1 MKNCPFKGSA
11 RTLEVAAE
19 SHKEFLGGD
28 GMRWVL
34 MMVPSRIDTESG
46 NPQCLS
52 PDSDQSL
59 SLRFGLGLPIRTL
72 QTLIALCTL
81 QDMHESR

>member
-1 MKNCPFKGSA
+1 
-11 RTLEVAAE
+11 
-19 SHKEFLGGD
+19 
-28 GMRWVL
+28 MRWVL

-52 PDSDQSL
+52 PDSDQPPSL
-59 SLRFGLGLPIRTL
+59 HFGLGLPIRTL
-72 QTLIALCTL
+72 QALVALCTL